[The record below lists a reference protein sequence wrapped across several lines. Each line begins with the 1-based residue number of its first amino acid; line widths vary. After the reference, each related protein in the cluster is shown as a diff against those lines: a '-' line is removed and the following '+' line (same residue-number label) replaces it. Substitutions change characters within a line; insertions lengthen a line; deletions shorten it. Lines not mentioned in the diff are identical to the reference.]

1 MSRLQ
6 ITFVNC
12 SNWIAVSFLSFLV
25 IGCGHYKKGD
35 NTPPAVPYKVAGASD
50 PHRLMMKKRLENQGV
65 KVITIGQNYLIS
77 IPAAAVFAN
86 NSPRVHWESYGLLND
101 VACYLKQFRKVAV
114 NVNAFTGKC
123 VSPQRDLALTTARS
137 HAIADYLWSQNI
149 DSRFIFTHGLGSDK
163 PILALAMKGDQSI
176 NSRIEITFRDEV
188 A

>member
-1 MSRLQ
+1 MQ
-6 ITFVNC
+6 
-12 SNWIAVSFLSFLV
+12 
-25 IGCGHYKKGD
+25 
-35 NTPPAVPYKVAGASD
+35 
-50 PHRLMMKKRLENQGV
+50 KRLETQGV
-65 KVITIGQNYLIS
+65 RVITIGQNYLIS

-86 NSPRVHWESYGLLND
+86 NSPRVRWESYGLLND

-123 VSPQRDLALTTARS
+123 VSPPRDLALTAARS
-137 HAIADYLWSQNI
+137 RAVADYLWSQNI

-163 PILALAMKGDQSI
+163 PILALVKKGDQSI